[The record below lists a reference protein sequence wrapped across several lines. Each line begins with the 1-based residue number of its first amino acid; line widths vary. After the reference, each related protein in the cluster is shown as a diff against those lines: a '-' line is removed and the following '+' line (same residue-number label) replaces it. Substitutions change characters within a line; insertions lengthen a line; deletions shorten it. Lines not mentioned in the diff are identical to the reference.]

1 MGLMLNNKKNVY
13 RGILLAVLA
22 TIIWS
27 GNFVVARGVIHEI
40 PPISL
45 AFYRWLTG
53 TIIIAPFAISQ
64 FRREQTI
71 VYANW
76 KYIFWV
82 ALFGITLYN
91 TLIYIA
97 GKYLPAVN
105 LALIGTTSSPVMSII
120 LAAIFLK
127 EAIKPL
133 RIIGIIVCIAGILLL
148 LSGGSWQKLIHFH
161 FSPGDWWILLAA
173 LSFAIYNIL
182 VRKKPA
188 GISPLSFLFATF
200 TLGTLMLFPAFI
212 IEASNTGPITWSPS
226 LISVILYLGLG
237 NSVLSFLF
245 WNAAIARLGA
255 GRTSLFGNLI
265 PIFSSIEAV
274 LFLGEEIASI
284 HIISGILVIGG
295 LIIANLRK
303 SNTA

>member
-1 MGLMLNNKKNVY
+1 MTLTINKKNIY

-53 TIIIAPFAISQ
+53 TLIIAPFAIKHFKKDQ
-64 FRREQTI
+64 KIIFT
-71 VYANW
+71 NW

-82 ALFGITLYN
+82 ALFGITIYN
-91 TLIYIA
+91 TLIYVA

-120 LAAIFLK
+120 LAAVFLK
-127 EAIKPL
+127 ESIKPL

-148 LSGGSWQKLIHFH
+148 LSGGSWQKLVHFH

-200 TLGTLMLFPAFI
+200 ALGTLMLLPAFI
-212 IEASNTGPITWSPS
+212 LEAANTGPISWSPS
-226 LISVILYLGLG
+226 LITVILYLGLG

-274 LFLGEEIASI
+274 LFLGEEITTI
-284 HIISGILVIGG
+284 HIVSGILVIGG
-295 LIIANLRK
+295 LVIANLRK
-303 SNTA
+303 SNST

>member
-1 MGLMLNNKKNVY
+1 MALTISKKNIY

-27 GNFVVARGVIHEI
+27 GNFVVARGVIKEI

-53 TIIIAPFAISQ
+53 TLIIAPFA
-64 FRREQTI
+64 FKHFKREQKI
-71 VYANW
+71 IFSNW

-91 TLIYIA
+91 TLIYFA

-120 LAAIFLK
+120 LAAVFLK

-200 TLGTLMLFPAFI
+200 TLGTLMLLPAFI
-212 IEASNTGPITWSPS
+212 IEASNTGPIIWSPS
-226 LISVILYLGLG
+226 LISMILYLGLG

-274 LFLGEEIASI
+274 LFLGEEITSI

-295 LIIANLRK
+295 LVIANLRK
-303 SNTA
+303 SNSS

>member
-1 MGLMLNNKKNVY
+1 MVFNKENIY
-13 RGILLAVLA
+13 QGILFAVLA

-27 GNFVVARGVIHEI
+27 GNFVVARGIVNNI

-45 AFYRWLTG
+45 AFYRWLAATL
-53 TIIIAPFAISQ
+53 IITPFAIGQ
-64 FRREQTI
+64 FRRESQP
-71 VYANW
+71 VLKNW
-76 KYIFWV
+76 KYILV
-82 ALFGITLYN
+82 VSLLGITIYN

-97 GKYLPAVN
+97 GRYLPAVN
-105 LALIGTTSSPVMSII
+105 LALIGTTSSPVMSIL

-127 EAIKPL
+127 EQLKPL
-133 RIIGIIVCIAGILLL
+133 RIAGIVLCLAGILLL
-148 LSGGSWQKLIHFH
+148 LSQGSLEKLMGFH

-188 GISPLSFLFATF
+188 GISPVNFLFVTF
-200 TLGTLMLFPAFI
+200 SIGTILLLPAFI
-212 IEASNTGPITWSPS
+212 YESSNSSPIRWNGS
-226 LISVILYLGLG
+226 LFLVILYLGLG

-255 GRTSLFGNLI
+255 GRTALFGNLI

-274 LFLGEEIASI
+274 WILGEKITLI
-284 HIISGILVIGG
+284 HFLSGAMVIGG
-295 LIIANLRK
+295 LVIANLRK
-303 SNTA
+303 SS

>member
-1 MGLMLNNKKNVY
+1 MTINKKNVY

-27 GNFVVARGVIHEI
+27 GNFVVARGVIKEI

-53 TIIIAPFAISQ
+53 TLIIAPFAIKH
-64 FRREQTI
+64 FRKEQKI
-71 VYANW
+71 IFSNW

-82 ALFGITLYN
+82 ALFGITIYN
-91 TLIYIA
+91 TLIYVA
-97 GKYLPAVN
+97 GNYLPAVN

-120 LAAIFLK
+120 LAAVFLK

-148 LSGGSWQKLIHFH
+148 LSGGSWQKLVHFH

-188 GISPLSFLFATF
+188 GISPLPFLFATF
-200 TLGTLMLFPAFI
+200 ALGTLMLFPAFI
-212 IEASNTGPITWSPS
+212 LEAANTGPIHWSPA

-274 LFLGEEIASI
+274 LFLSEEITSI

-295 LIIANLRK
+295 LVIANLRK
-303 SNTA
+303 SNSA